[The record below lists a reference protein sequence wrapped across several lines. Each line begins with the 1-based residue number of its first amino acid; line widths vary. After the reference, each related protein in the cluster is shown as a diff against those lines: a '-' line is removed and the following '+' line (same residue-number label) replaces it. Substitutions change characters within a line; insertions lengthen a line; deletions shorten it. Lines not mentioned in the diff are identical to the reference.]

1 MATNDPKMSPLDD
14 ALRQAIVH
22 HQAGR
27 LAEAE
32 QLYRRVLQERPQHPE
47 ANYNL
52 GGLAMQLGKPA
63 LGLPHLKAAVDGDPG
78 QGVYWLSFA
87 NALLAAGDG
96 PGALTILTRAR
107 QRGFSGRDF
116 DGLMAQA
123 RKAGPA
129 RPSDSDAAALYA
141 QAVQHHQA
149 GRIAEASPL
158 YGRYLALQPNHAEA
172 HNNFGLA
179 LHAQGRLDEAVAAY
193 RRAVALKPDLDR
205 GHNNLGSALKDQG
218 KPDEAEASIRR
229 AVALNPASDAALFN
243 LASLLQAHAKLDDA
257 VALYGRV
264 LALNPNFVQAH
275 FNLGNAL
282 KDQGKLDDA
291 IAAYRRAVAVA
302 PPFAEA
308 HNSIGALLL
317 EQGKPVEAQEALRQA
332 LALKPDFAQAHNN
345 LGNALVEQ
353 MKLDDAMESY
363 RAAIAAMPDFVEA
376 HSNLGNA
383 LVLDNRTQ
391 EGFAMCARA
400 ATMAYGNPA
409 TPRSDN
415 SVAPH
420 KRLHDRE
427 QRDYL
432 AETSPGTT
440 TIDDA
445 LRLGDGGRLAGS
457 AINPDRAD
465 IATQWE
471 RNRPQ
476 IVVIDDFLTATALE
490 KLRLFCWNSTIWRHV
505 YNDGYLGAFPE
516 TGLACPLLAQIADEM
531 RLAYP
536 TIFRDHPLRRLW
548 AFKYDSK
555 LKGIKLHADFAA
567 VNVNFWITPDEANL
581 DPAGG
586 GLIIWDVPAPLDWD
600 FARYNNDVAA
610 SREFLAHAG
619 ARSTTVPYRANR
631 AVIFDSDLFHETD
644 RITFKDGYLNRR
656 INLTLLYGRRGA

>member
-1 MATNDPKMSPLDD
+1 MATNDPKLDD

-78 QGVYWLSFA
+78 QGIYWLSFA
-87 NALLAAGDG
+87 NALLATGDG

-129 RPSDSDAAALYA
+129 RPSDTDAASLYA
-141 QAVQHHQA
+141 QALQHHQA
-149 GRIAEASPL
+149 GRIAEAAAL
-158 YGRYLALQPNHAEA
+158 YARYLALQPNHAEA
-172 HNNFGLA
+172 HNNFGMA
-179 LHAQGRLDEAVAAY
+179 LHAQGKLDEAVATY

-205 GHNNLGSALKDQG
+205 AHNNLGSALKDQG

-229 AVALNPASDAALFN
+229 AVTLNPASDTALFN
-243 LASLLQAHAKLDDA
+243 LASLLQAHGKLDDA
-257 VALYGRV
+257 VAFYGRA
-264 LALNPNFVQAH
+264 LALNPTLVQAH
-275 FNLGNAL
+275 FNLGSAL
-282 KDQGKLDDA
+282 KDQGKPDEA
-291 IAAYRRAVAVA
+291 MAAFRRAIAVA

-308 HNSIGALLL
+308 HNSLGALLL
-317 EQGKPVEAQEALRQA
+317 DQGKPVEAADALRQA
-332 LALKPDFAQAHNN
+332 LALKPSFAEAHNN

-353 MKLDDAMESY
+353 MKFDEGMACY
-363 RAAIAAMPDFVEA
+363 RAAIAARPDFVEA
-376 HSNLGNA
+376 HSNLGHA
-383 LVLDNRTQ
+383 LVLAHRIG
-391 EGFAMCARA
+391 EGFAICARA
-400 ATMAYGNPA
+400 AAMAFGNPT
-409 TPRSDN
+409 TPPSN
-415 SVAPH
+415 KAVAPH
-420 KRLHDRE
+420 KLLHDRE

-432 AETSPGTT
+432 AEISPGTT
-440 TIDDA
+440 IDDT

-465 IATQWE
+465 IAAQWE

-476 IVVIDDFLTATALE
+476 LVVIDDFLTAAALE
-490 KLRLFCWNSTIWRHV
+490 KLRLFCWGSTIWRHI
-505 YNDGYLGAFPE
+505 YSDGYLGAFPE
-516 TGLACPLLAQIADEM
+516 TGLGCPLLAQIADEM

-536 TIFRDHPLRRLW
+536 TIFQDHPLRRLW

-567 VNVNFWITPDEANL
+567 VNVNFWITPDDANL

-586 GLIIWDVPAPLDWD
+586 GLVVWDVPAPLDWD
-600 FARYNNDVAA
+600 FNRYNNDVAA
-610 SREFLAHAG
+610 SREFLARAG

-644 RITFKDGYLNRR
+644 RITFKEGYLNRR
-656 INLTLLYGRRGA
+656 INLTLLYGRRGAAATT